1 MIIPIVLALVV
12 AAGVVLLFVGLM
24 QTLEQASEFEQRL
37 DSVMGKRPGDV
48 AALAAS
54 TAEEGGATA
63 GQAVTAAVEKVF
75 VKRGYG
81 AKVQENLSRADLK
94 FTVGEYMVLRFVTAV
109 LGTGLGYIA
118 GLTNTLVIGF
128 PIPFAVAGAYI
139 GYMAPRFWVGRRAS
153 GRLAAFNSQLPD
165 TVSLLANALRS
176 GNSIAQAMALAS
188 REAPAPTSIEFGR
201 VVAEMGL
208 GVPPEEVLA
217 NLVRRVPSED
227 LDMMVTAMNV
237 SAEVGG
243 NLAEVLEK
251 IGETIRQRV
260 SLKGDIATLTA
271 QQQGAG
277 YIVSILPVLIGI
289 VLFLLNGKYM
299 KPMFSGFP
307 YLCMPICAGVMI
319 FIGFLAMKKITE
331 IKV

>member
-1 MIIPIVLALVV
+1 MVVAIIIALV
-12 AAGVVLLFVGLM
+12 AAGGILLLFLGLT
-24 QTLEQASEFEQRL
+24 QTLTQESEFEQRL
-37 DSVMGKRPGDV
+37 DTLMGKGTAVV
-48 AALAAS
+48 AQAG
-54 TAEEGGATA
+54 TGGESSGA
-63 GQAVTAAVEKVF
+63 GEQAVAAAVEKALL
-75 VKRGYG
+75 KRGG
-81 AKVQENLSRADLK
+81 GEKIKESLARADLK
-94 FTVGEYMVLRFVTAV
+94 LTVGEFLMLRIGTAV
-109 LGTGLGYIA
+109 LGAGLGYIA
-118 GLTNTLVIGF
+118 GLTNSLITGM
-128 PIPFAVAGAYI
+128 PIPFAVAGTFL
-139 GYMAPRFWVGRRAS
+139 GYKAPPFWVGRRAS
-153 GRLAAFNSQLPD
+153 GRLNAFNNQLPD
-165 TVSLLANALRS
+165 TVVLLANGLRS
-176 GNSIAQAMALAS
+176 GNSVAQAMALAS
-188 REAPAPTSIEFGR
+188 REAPPPTNAEFAR
-201 VVAEMGL
+201 VVAEMSL
-208 GVPPEEVLA
+208 GIPPEEALA
-217 NLVRRVPSED
+217 NMVRRVPSED

-260 SLKGDIATLTA
+260 RLKGDIATLTA

-319 FIGFLAMKKITE
+319 FIGFIAMKGITD

>member
-1 MIIPIVLALVV
+1 MIISIVLGLAVT
-12 AAGVVLLFVGLM
+12 AGVLLLFVGLM
-24 QTLEQASEFEQRL
+24 QTLMQESEFEQRL
-37 DSVMGKRPGDV
+37 GSVMGRPRSGEMQAV
-48 AALAAS
+48 AAG
-54 TAEEGGATA
+54 EGGATA
-63 GQAVTAAVEKVF
+63 GQAMAAAVEKAL

-81 AKVQENLSRADLK
+81 AKAQESLSRADLK
-94 FTVGEYMVLRFVTAV
+94 FTVGEYMILRLITSV
-109 LGTGLGYIA
+109 LGAGLGYIA
-118 GLTNTLVIGF
+118 GLTNSLIVGA
-128 PIPFAVAGAYI
+128 PLPFAVVGTLI

-153 GRLAAFNSQLPD
+153 GRIAAFNAQLAE
-165 TVSLLANALRS
+165 TINLLANALRS
-176 GNSIAQAMALAS
+176 GNSIAQAMTLAA
-188 REAPAPTSIEFGR
+188 REAPYPTNVEFAR
-201 VVAEMGL
+201 VVAEIGL
-208 GVPPEEVLA
+208 GIPPEEALS
-217 NLVRRVPSED
+217 NLMRRVPSED
-227 LDMMVTAMNV
+227 LDLMITAVNV

-251 IGETIRQRV
+251 IGETIRQRM

-307 YLCMPICAGVMI
+307 YLCLPICAGVMI
-319 FIGFLAMKKITE
+319 FIGFMAMKGITN